1 MNQISNKSKAF
12 LWMLGTT
19 LSFCSMALCIKEL
32 SINHSTF
39 DIQSLRNIFCIFILL
54 IPFLIKKK
62 TSFKTLQMRNN
73 LFRNF
78 FHFIGQSGWTF
89 GLSVLP
95 MSTVFSIEF
104 TMPIWGTFIAVLF
117 LKEKI
122 NSTKLIFLLIGLIGT
137 VIILSPSTSS
147 FNEYAIIVLAA
158 AISYAIAH
166 NFTKILTKTDSI
178 ISILF
183 WMSLIQLPL
192 SIFCGIFYGGFKL
205 LYFSE
210 LPLILIFSATSLLAH
225 LCLAK
230 SLKLADASFVL
241 PLDYIRLPIITAI
254 GWYMYSENISLNII
268 IGSLFIIIS
277 SIISL
282 KRN

>member
-1 MNQISNKSKAF
+1 MKLKYRGKNAIVTGACGGMGLDVTKKLLENKIR
-12 LWMLGTT
+12 T
-19 LSFCSMALCIKEL
+19 LMIDIKDPP
-32 SINHSTF
+32 INF
-39 DIQSLRNIFCIFILL
+39 
-54 IPFLIKKK
+54 IKKNNYAI
-62 TSFKTLQMRNN
+62 FK
-73 LFRNF
+73 
-78 FHFIGQSGWTF
+78 
-89 GLSVLP
+89 
-95 MSTVFSIEF
+95 
-104 TMPIWGTFIAVLF
+104 
-117 LKEKI
+117 KI
-122 NSTKLIFLLIGLIGT
+122 NLTKLIFLLIGLIGT
-137 VIILSPSTSS
+137 VIILSPSKSS

-166 NFTKILTKTDSI
+166 NFTKTLTKTDSI

-210 LPLILIFSATSLLAH
+210 LPLIFIFSATSLLAH